1 MHTRHILLIIVITL
15 TIGAAVLW
23 KSSQPESK
31 KATDPLAAAENES
44 APLLESDSI
53 DQEML
58 QPEQAVA
65 TSEEAQGQTPQSVGL
80 QDADLSRLRGDV
92 YKRFDEILSDYGK
105 RLPRISAQQ
114 ALKEIPELRARLKRH
129 KDSFPL
135 QSDLDE
141 GSMRRI
147 DETLELLPEA
157 SAFDKSNCR
166 EYKLE
171 ILAQFDPKAPNE
183 IPTHPSV
190 RRVFD
195 ILDIICRK

>member
-1 MHTRHILLIIVITL
+1 MYTRHILLITL
-15 TIGAAVLW
+15 IALTVGAVVLW
-23 KSSQPESK
+23 KFSQPESTLS
-31 KATDPLAAAENES
+31 TDLPAFADIET
-44 APLLESDSI
+44 APSEKTNSI
-53 DQEML
+53 RQEMSQQEL
-58 QPEQAVA
+58 AVA
-65 TSEEAQGQTPQSVGL
+65 TSEEAQEQTPQSAGL

-92 YKRFDEILSDYGK
+92 YKSFDEILNDYEQ

-135 QSDLDE
+135 QSDLDD

-157 SAFDKSNCR
+157 AIFEKANCR
-166 EYKLE
+166 NYKLA
-171 ILAQFDPKAPNE
+171 ILAEFDPKAPNE

-190 RRVFD
+190 RRVFN
-195 ILDIICRK
+195 ILDVICKK